1 MYVLGNFR
9 VRGPLFNGILRGP
22 VSSGYAVDYD
32 KLRTHVRKEHLT
44 KYELWAT
51 TKKAPRSKLRL
62 IRFYKIQKLNTDKSQ
77 IECVN

>member
-51 TKKAPRSKLRL
+51 TKKAPPKQTRINSFLQNT
-62 IRFYKIQKLNTDKSQ
+62 KIEHRQEPD
-77 IECVN
+77 